1 MDLNKFEYI
10 LCVAQERSFTKAAAK
25 LYISQPAL
33 SQYVATIEEQIK
45 VKLFDRSVTP
55 LKLTLAGEIF
65 IKKTLEILEL
75 KKDLWRELQDLSD
88 NLVGNISIG
97 ISPNRSLYLL
107 PYFFSELKNIFPNIR
122 VEIVEKN
129 SQELEKGILD
139 GRIDVAI
146 ISLPLT
152 NADLDYIKFFEEE
165 LFLVAHK
172 NSKYSKKFI
181 EGKVDFSLLAEEKFI
196 LLKEKQK
203 LRSVIESI
211 FLKNKFIPNIYLETE
226 NQECVLEMISL
237 GMGIG
242 FTSNMILKNKR
253 WSDNIEGF
261 PLKEEGLN
269 RDFAVVFKKNKKL
282 NNVEKEFIEIL
293 KKNLNYS
300 SY

>member
-33 SQYVATIEEQIK
+33 SQYVATLEEQIK

-65 IKKTLEILEL
+65 IKRALEILEL
-75 KKDLWRELQDLSD
+75 KKDLWRELQDLAD

-97 ISPNRSLYLL
+97 VSPNRSLYLL
-107 PYFFSELKNIFPNIR
+107 PYFFSDLKDSFPNIR

-129 SQELEKGILD
+129 SQDLEKGVLD
-139 GRIDVAI
+139 GRIDIAI

-165 LFLVAHK
+165 LFLVTPK
-172 NSKYSKKFI
+172 NTEYSKKI
-181 EGKVDFSLLAEEKFI
+181 VDGKIDFTLLAEEKFI

-203 LRSVIESI
+203 LRSVIESV
-211 FLKNKFIPNIYLETE
+211 FLKNRFIPNIYLETE

-237 GMGIG
+237 GMGVG

-253 WSDNIEGF
+253 WEDKIEAF
-261 PLKEEGLN
+261 QLNEDGLN
-269 RDFAVVFKKNKKL
+269 REFAVVFKKNKKI

-293 KKNLNYS
+293 QKKFKLF
-300 SY
+300 

>member
-33 SQYVATIEEQIK
+33 SQYVATLEEQIK

-65 IKKTLEILEL
+65 INRALEILEL

-97 ISPNRSLYLL
+97 VSPNRSLYLL
-107 PYFFSELKNIFPNIR
+107 PYFFSDLKNSFPNIR

-129 SQELEKGILD
+129 SQDLEKGILD

-146 ISLPLT
+146 ISLPLMT
-152 NADLDYIKFFEEE
+152 ADLDYIKFFKEE
-165 LFLVAHK
+165 LFLVTPK
-172 NSKYSKKFI
+172 NSEYSKRFL
-181 EGKVDFSLLAEEKFI
+181 GARVDFDLLSEEKFI

-203 LRSVIESI
+203 LRNVIESI
-211 FLKNKFIPNIYLETE
+211 FLKNRFIPNIYLETE
-226 NQECVLEMISL
+226 SQECVLEMISL
-237 GMGIG
+237 GMGVG
-242 FTSNMILKNKR
+242 FTSNMILKNRR
-253 WSDNIEGF
+253 WEERVEAFS
-261 PLKEEGLN
+261 LKENGLN

-293 KKNLNYS
+293 QKKFKS
-300 SY
+300 F

>member
-33 SQYVATIEEQIK
+33 SQYVATLEEQIK

-65 IKKTLEILEL
+65 IKRALEILEL
-75 KKDLWRELQDLSD
+75 KKDLWRELQDLAD

-97 ISPNRSLYLL
+97 VSPNRSLYLL
-107 PYFFSELKNIFPNIR
+107 PYFFSDLKDSFPNIR

-129 SQELEKGILD
+129 SQDLEKGVLD
-139 GRIDVAI
+139 GRIDIAI

-165 LFLVAHK
+165 LFLVTPK
-172 NSKYSKKFI
+172 NTEYSKKI
-181 EGKVDFSLLAEEKFI
+181 VDGKIDFTLLAEEKFI

-203 LRSVIESI
+203 LRSVIESV
-211 FLKNKFIPNIYLETE
+211 FLKNRFIPNIYLETE

-237 GMGIG
+237 GMGVG

-253 WSDNIEGF
+253 WEDKIEAF
-261 PLKEEGLN
+261 QLNEDGLN
-269 RDFAVVFKKNKKL
+269 REFAVVFKKNKKI
-282 NNVEKEFIEIL
+282 NNVEKEFVEIL
-293 KKNLNYS
+293 QKKFKLF
-300 SY
+300 

>member
-33 SQYVATIEEQIK
+33 SQYVATLEEQIK

-65 IKKTLEILEL
+65 IKRALEILEL
-75 KKDLWRELQDLSD
+75 KKDLWRELQDLAD

-97 ISPNRSLYLL
+97 VSPNRSLYLL
-107 PYFFSELKNIFPNIR
+107 PYFFSDLKDSFPNIR

-129 SQELEKGILD
+129 SQDLEKGVLD
-139 GRIDVAI
+139 GRIDIAI

-165 LFLVAHK
+165 LFLVTPK
-172 NSKYSKKFI
+172 NTEYSKKFVD
-181 EGKVDFSLLAEEKFI
+181 GKIDFTLLAEEKFI

-203 LRSVIESI
+203 LRSVIESV
-211 FLKNKFIPNIYLETE
+211 FLKNRFIPNIYLETE

-237 GMGIG
+237 GMGVG

-253 WSDNIEGF
+253 WEDKIEAF
-261 PLKEEGLN
+261 QLNEDGLN
-269 RDFAVVFKKNKKL
+269 REFAVVFKKNKKI

-293 KKNLNYS
+293 QKKFKLF
-300 SY
+300 